1 MTALAAR
8 WTRLPA
14 PIRATA
20 WMLVA
25 AIGFSSMAMMIRT
38 ASFYF
43 HPLEVGFFR
52 SLFGGLLM
60 LPWVFRAG
68 GQALR
73 TRRVGAHFARS
84 AVSVA
89 ALFGYFTALAYIPL
103 AEAAALTFTAPLFA
117 TVGAAL
123 FLGEKVGL
131 RRAAAVV
138 IGFGGTLLILRPGSS
153 TLSGP
158 ALLVLMS
165 SAFVAGEM
173 LLTKAL
179 ASTDRAETILFY
191 MGVMVTPMALGPALF
206 FWTTPTLP
214 GLAACLG
221 VALAATL
228 GHLGLARAFA
238 LADATAVMPLE
249 FSKLIFAALL
259 GYLAFS
265 EVPSVWLWAGG
276 AVILSAAVYNARHE
290 ALARP

>member
-1 MTALAAR
+1 M
-8 WTRLPA
+8 
-14 PIRATA
+14 
-20 WMLVA
+20 MVA

-38 ASFYF
+38 ASFYV
-43 HPLEVGFFR
+43 HPLEIGFFR
-52 SLFGGLLM
+52 SLFGGLFM
-60 LPWVFRAG
+60 LPWVLRAG

-73 TRRVGAHFARS
+73 TQRVGAHFWRS
-84 AVSVA
+84 AVSVG
-89 ALFGYFTALAYIPL
+89 ALFGYFTALAYVPL

-117 TVGAAL
+117 TLGAAL

-138 IGFGGTLLILRPGSS
+138 IGFGGTLLILRPGST

-158 ALLVLMS
+158 SLLVLMA

-179 ASTDRAETILFY
+179 SRTDRAETILFY
-191 MGVMVTPMALGPALF
+191 MGVMVTPMTLGPALF
-206 FWTTPTLP
+206 VWTTPTP
-214 GLAACLG
+214 VGLAACIG
-221 VALAATL
+221 VALGATI

-249 FSKLIFAALL
+249 FSKLIFAAIF

-265 EVPSVWLWAGG
+265 EVPSPWLWAGG
-276 AVILSAAVYNARHE
+276 AIILSAAVYNARQE
-290 ALARP
+290 VMTRP